1 MTSAGAKIRVLVAD
15 DHPITRDGLT
25 VMIDGTPDMTV
36 VAEAADGLAAVERYR
51 EHRPDVAI
59 LDLRM
64 PALTGSEATVAI
76 LQEFPDARIL
86 VLSAIDG
93 DEAIYRALQAGARG
107 YLLKDLGREE
117 LLEAIRAVHAGA
129 RRTPRAVAARLAER
143 LVGSELTPR
152 EAEVLA
158 LIAQGRSNRAI
169 AEALSLTELSVK
181 TYVSTILDKLGVADR
196 TQALTTAIRRGIV
209 PLDGVE

>member
-1 MTSAGAKIRVLVAD
+1 MSEPAPKIRVLVAD
-15 DHPITRDGLT
+15 DHPITRDGLA
-25 VMIDGTPDMTV
+25 VMIEATADMTV
-36 VAEAADGLAAVERYR
+36 VAEAGDGIAAIERFR
-51 EHRPDVAI
+51 ELRPDVAV

-64 PALTGSEATVAI
+64 PGKTGSEATVAI
-76 LQEFPDARIL
+76 LAEFPDARII
-86 VLSAIDG
+86 VLSAVDG

-129 RRTPRAVAARLAER
+129 RRIPRAVAARLAGR

-152 EAEVLA
+152 EAEVLE
-158 LIAQGRSNRAI
+158 LMAQGRSNRAI
-169 AEALSLTELSVK
+169 GEALSLTELSVK

-196 TQALTTAIRRGIV
+196 TQALTTALRRGIV
-209 PLDGVE
+209 QLD